1 MRFHQLSFLP
11 LLGSIFASSAHPSPG
26 GDKDPLGR
34 YRYQANPKRASAIKE
49 AFQFSWNNYYE
60 YAFPHDSLR
69 PLDRSGE
76 DDRNGWGATPVD
88 SLSTAILMG
97 DKKTVNQI
105 LEFIPTINFTRTAKE
120 NEEIS
125 VFESTI
131 RYLGGLLSGHDL
143 LTGPFKHL
151 VSDTSKLN
159 ALVGQA
165 VSLADGL
172 KVAFDTPSG
181 VPDGL
186 VVFSP
191 KVRRG
196 GYDRNSIAGFGTLV
210 LEWTHL
216 SDLTRNEEYA
226 RLTQAAEDFLL
237 YPLPRSSEPFPGLRC
252 VGHQVSVED
261 GRFLDNYGGWGGG
274 TDSFYEY
281 LIKMYVYDPETFGEY
296 KDRWIAAAD
305 STMQHLASHP
315 STRPDLTFLS
325 GYSGTQT
332 YPNSGHLACFAG
344 GNFILGGIT
353 LGEHKYTDF
362 GLKLAESC
370 YQTYHQTPS
379 GIGPEGFH
387 WVDGALPNGTS
398 VNPLPLPSQAAFYA
412 KSGFWVSS
420 PTYILRPETLE
431 SVYYAYRASGD
442 SKWQDMAWEAFE
454 ALNRTC
460 RVENGF
466 AGITNV
472 MTETG
477 GGHYANME
485 SFWLAETLKYLYLI
499 FAEDAE
505 WQVQSEGGNEFV
517 FNTEAHPL
525 RVRG

>member
-1 MRFHQLSFLP
+1 MRFHQASLLP
-11 LLGSIFASSAHPSPG
+11 LLGSIVPSSAHPSPRVVQ
-26 GDKDPLGR
+26 DTPLS
-34 YRYQANPKRASAIKE
+34 RYQPQPERAAAIKE
-49 AFQFSWNNYYE
+49 AFQFSWKSYYE
-60 YAFPHDSLR
+60 HAFPHDSLR

-76 DDRNGWGATPVD
+76 DDRNGWGVTPVD

-97 DKKTVNQI
+97 DAKTVNQI
-105 LEFIPTINFTRTAKE
+105 LEFIPTIDFTRTAKE

-151 VSDTSKLN
+151 VSDTSKLD
-159 ALVGQA
+159 ALVEQA
-165 VSLADGL
+165 ASLADGL
-172 KVAFDTPSG
+172 KVAFNTPSG
-181 VPDGL
+181 VPDGV

-196 GYDRNSIAGFGTLV
+196 GHDRNSIAGFGALV
-210 LEWTHL
+210 LEWTRL
-216 SDLTRNEEYA
+216 SDLTGNDEYA
-226 RLTQAAEDFLL
+226 RLAQAAEVYLL
-237 YPLPRSSEPFPGLRC
+237 HPLPKSSEPFPGL

-261 GRFLDNYGGWGGG
+261 GKFLDNRGGWGGG
-274 TDSFYEY
+274 TDSFYEN
-281 LIKMYVYDPETFGEY
+281 LIKMYVYDPDTFGQY

-305 STMQHLASHP
+305 STMKYLVSHP

-332 YPNSGHLACFAG
+332 HPSSSHLACFSG

-362 GLKLAESC
+362 GLELAESC
-370 YQTYHQTPS
+370 YQAYQQTPS
-379 GIGPEGFH
+379 GIGPEGFR
-387 WVDGALPNGTS
+387 WVDGALPNDT
-398 VNPLPLPSQAAFYA
+398 NINTLPPPSQAAFYA
-412 KSGFWVSS
+412 KSGFWVTS
-420 PTYILRPETLE
+420 PAYILRPETLE
-431 SVYYAYRASGD
+431 SVYYAYRAYGD

-466 AGITNV
+466 VGIRNV
-472 MTETG
+472 MSETG
-477 GGHYANME
+477 GGHYTKME

-505 WQVQSEGGNEFV
+505 WQVQADGGNGFV
-517 FNTEAHPL
+517 FNTEAHLL